1 MNQISPLRKLR
12 KTRNLDQVAFA
23 AAVGID
29 QATISR
35 IERSTRTRLDPALP
49 GATPEHAAK
58 IARYFGH
65 AITETEI
72 LYPGDYATEEIEEPE
87 AA

>member
-1 MNQISPLRKLR
+1 MNSISPLRKLR
-12 KTRNLDQVAFA
+12 QNRNLGQEDFA

-35 IERSTRTRLDPALP
+35 IERSARTRADSGLP

-58 IARYFGH
+58 IARFFGH

-72 LYPGDYATEEIEEPE
+72 LYPGDYLIEDAGESE

>member
-1 MNQISPLRKLR
+1 MNRISPLRKLR
-12 KTRNLDQVAFA
+12 KTRNLDQVEFA
-23 AAVGID
+23 SQVGID

-35 IERSTRTRLDPALP
+35 IERSTRTRLNPGLP

-72 LYPGDYATEEIEEPE
+72 LYPGDYPCEEVEESE